1 MDGAP
6 ANGAAPVGSQPS
18 DHDLLRAYAET
29 RSDGAFAALSA
40 RHLNLVYSA
49 ALRQTQS
56 HASAQDVT
64 QAVFIILARKAS
76 SLRSETALAGWLI
89 RAVRYAALD
98 ARKLEARRKVREL
111 EASQMQQTDT
121 PDDDARDWSQLAP
134 WLDEAVAALPP
145 KDRNAVLLRFFEKKS
160 FEEIGATLGGN
171 ENSARVR
178 VVRAVEKLRGFFRR
192 RGVSV
197 SAFAL
202 TAALLNNAVQA
213 APPALASTLAASA
226 CDSIVA
232 GLVEAVLRRLLWRR
246 IVRIGSAVATA
257 LLLGLAAMIA
267 LRRPSPAPTP
277 RPAPIA
283 RSVRETM
290 FSIDRAYALN
300 NPTGFVALIRFRSA
314 QEEAFAP
321 ILLNYIR
328 AESSFRGEMHRAFNT
343 QQRPFDVTFRE
354 LCVGQPPVAQPFI
367 GTNHASTNIM
377 MAKYPLHLVKEG
389 EAWYWDWF
397 AGLSVAARDERM
409 AVLRDKARQWDEIA
423 RQIRDGK
430 ATNLTEILQ
439 SLGDASP

>member
-1 MDGAP
+1 
-6 ANGAAPVGSQPS
+6 
-18 DHDLLRAYAET
+18 
-29 RSDGAFAALSA
+29 
-40 RHLNLVYSA
+40 
-49 ALRQTQS
+49 
-56 HASAQDVT
+56 
-64 QAVFIILARKAS
+64 
-76 SLRSETALAGWLI
+76 
-89 RAVRYAALD
+89 
-98 ARKLEARRKVREL
+98 
-111 EASQMQQTDT
+111 
-121 PDDDARDWSQLAP
+121 
-134 WLDEAVAALPP
+134 
-145 KDRNAVLLRFFEKKS
+145 
-160 FEEIGATLGGN
+160 
-171 ENSARVR
+171 
-178 VVRAVEKLRGFFRR
+178 
-192 RGVSV
+192 
-197 SAFAL
+197 
-202 TAALLNNAVQA
+202 
-213 APPALASTLAASA
+213 
-226 CDSIVA
+226 IVA